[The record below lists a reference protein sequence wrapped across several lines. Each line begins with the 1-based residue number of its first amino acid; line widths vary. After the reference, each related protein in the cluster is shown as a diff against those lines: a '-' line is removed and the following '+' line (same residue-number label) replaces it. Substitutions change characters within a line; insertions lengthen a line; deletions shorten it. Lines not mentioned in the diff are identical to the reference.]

1 MRAENMHEVSSDQF
15 KIAALQF
22 EHLLKTM
29 DTSHDK
35 FIKLLESDPS
45 INRAELYKNFS
56 NNYTRSL
63 QKLRLDVKMN
73 HDASYEE

>member
-1 MRAENMHEVSSDQF
+1 
-15 KIAALQF
+15 
-22 EHLLKTM
+22 M

-56 NNYTRSL
+56 NKSRYTRSL

>member
-1 MRAENMHEVSSDQF
+1 
-15 KIAALQF
+15 
-22 EHLLKTM
+22 M

-45 INRAELYKNFS
+45 IDRAMLYKNFG

-63 QKLRLDVKMN
+63 QKLQLDVKMN
-73 HDASYEE
+73 HDASYEG

>member
-1 MRAENMHEVSSDQF
+1 
-15 KIAALQF
+15 
-22 EHLLKTM
+22 M

-45 INRAELYKNFS
+45 IDRAELYKNFS